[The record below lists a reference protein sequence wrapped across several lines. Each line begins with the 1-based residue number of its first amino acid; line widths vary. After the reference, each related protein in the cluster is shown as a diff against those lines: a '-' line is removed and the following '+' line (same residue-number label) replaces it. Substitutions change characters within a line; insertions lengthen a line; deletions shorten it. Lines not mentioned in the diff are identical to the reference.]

1 MTYYTDSYVEKMQ
14 NKIDSIR
21 DLINSIEAT
30 GFVCVETKLIKD
42 ILEGNKNETLG
53 H

>member
-21 DLINSIEAT
+21 DLINSVEDA
-30 GFVCVETKLIKD
+30 GFVCVEVDLIRN
-42 ILEGNKNETLG
+42 ILDGNKK
-53 H
+53 